1 MNISGFTKLTLI
13 DYPKKIACIVFT
25 QGCNYN
31 CGFCH
36 NSGLIKCQK
45 SNLIKEEEIFS
56 YLEKRKNIIE
66 GVVISGGEPTI
77 QKNLITFIKKVK
89 EMGFLV
95 KLDTNGSNPEV
106 IKKILDENLID
117 YIAMDIKNIFDEYNP
132 IVNQKKVNIEKV
144 KQSIEIIKGSNID
157 HEFRTTIMKNYHN
170 IDKITK
176 ICEYLG
182 KEEKYFLQNF
192 EDNNAVIDKS
202 LISFTK
208 DMLSNIQSI
217 LKEKFPNV
225 VVRGI

>member
-13 DYPKKIACIVFT
+13 DYPKKVACIVFT

-45 SNLIKEEEIFS
+45 NNLIDEEEIFA
-56 YLEKRKNIIE
+56 YLEKRKNLIE

-77 QKNLITFIKKVK
+77 QKDLISFIKKIK
-89 EMGFLV
+89 KMGFLV
-95 KLDTNGSNPEV
+95 KLDTNGSNPEIV
-106 IKKILDENLID
+106 KQILDENLVD

-132 IVNQKKVNIEKV
+132 IVNIKMVNIDKIKE
-144 KQSIEIIKGSNID
+144 SICLIKNSNID
-157 HEFRTTIMKNYHN
+157 HEFRTTIMKNYHDV
-170 IDKITK
+170 DKITK

-182 KEEKYFLQNF
+182 KEQKYFLQNF
-192 EDNNAVIDKS
+192 EDSGAVLDKS
-202 LISFTK
+202 LISFTNE
-208 DMLSNIQSI
+208 MLANIQNS

>member
-13 DYPKKIACIVFT
+13 DYPKKTACIVFT

-45 SNLIKEEEIFS
+45 QNMIDEEEIFS
-56 YLEKRKNIIE
+56 YLDKRKKLIE

-77 QKNLITFIKKVK
+77 QKGLIPFIKKIK
-89 EMGFLV
+89 EKGFFV

-106 IKKILDENLID
+106 LKKILDENLVD
-117 YIAMDIKNIFDEYNP
+117 YIAMDIKNIFDEYNS
-132 IVNQKKVNIEKV
+132 IVNMKLVNINKIKE
-144 KQSIEIIKGSNID
+144 SISLIKNSNID

-170 IDKITK
+170 VDKITQ
-176 ICEYLG
+176 ICEFLG
-182 KEEKYFLQNF
+182 KEQKYFLQNF
-192 EDNNAVIDKS
+192 EDCDSVLDKN
-202 LISFTK
+202 LISFTNE
-208 DMLSNIQSI
+208 MLSNIQNT